1 MRRTLTIAK
10 REFTGYFNGP
20 AAYIV
25 ICLFMVLMGLFFWNP
40 FFLINRVS
48 VRSMFDLMSV
58 LLLPTAPAMTMGLLA
73 EEKRTGTI
81 ELLLTMPL
89 KDTEVVLGKFLG
101 AFGLLAVLLLLTLP
115 YPISAGTLG
124 TLDWGPVLS
133 AYLAVLLEGG
143 AMLAIGLLASSWTE
157 NQLIAFFTGGML
169 CFAFWIVGRFLPFV
183 PSAVASVLEWFWFDY
198 HYDNMVRGVVDS
210 RDVLFFLS
218 VIGFGLVLAFRS
230 LERRRWS

>member
-10 REFTGYFNGP
+10 REFIGYFNSP

-25 ICLFMVLMGLFFWNP
+25 ICLFMVVMGLFFWNP

-48 VRSMFDLMSV
+48 VRSMFDLMSI

-89 KDTEVVLGKFLG
+89 RDTEVVLGKFLG
-101 AFGLLAVLLLLTLP
+101 ALGLLVVLLVLTLP
-115 YPISAGTLG
+115 YPISASTLG
-124 TLDWGPVLS
+124 TLDWGPVMT
-133 AYLAVLLEGG
+133 AYLAVLLQGA

-169 CFAFWIVGRFLPFV
+169 CFAFWIMGRFLPFV
-183 PSAVASVLEWFWFDY
+183 PLDVANVLEWFWFNY
-198 HYDNMVRGVVDS
+198 HYDNMLRGVVDS

-230 LERRRWS
+230 LEKRRWS